1 MGIACYGLAMCS
13 TNAVNNPVKLF
24 SQQIIIKAQYGS
36 QVNEQ
41 STIFA
46 QIPVVTASHF
56 FSPKHLVP
64 FSFLLS
70 FQLSFPTSS

>member
-1 MGIACYGLAMCS
+1 MACYGLAMCS
-13 TNAVNNPVKLF
+13 TNTVNNPVKLYG
-24 SQQIIIKAQYGS
+24 QQIIIKAQYGL
-36 QVNEQ
+36 QGYEQ

-46 QIPVVTASHF
+46 QIVTASHF

-70 FQLSFPTSS
+70 FQLCFPTSS